1 MNAVA
6 VLDILACTVKKY
18 LICVLI
24 WQNFIS
30 KFPSG
35 HIAIYEVSGKAYN
48 VKFYV
53 SGLGT

>member
-1 MNAVA
+1 MHCENG
-6 VLDILACTVKKY
+6 KY

-24 WQNFIS
+24 WQSFIS

-35 HIAIYEVSGKAYN
+35 HIAIYEVSGKVYN